1 MVKTYTSI
9 DELIREF
16 RTLHILFFLSAGL
29 SLCVLFALI
38 YLGAYF
44 TDGNLKEAILF
55 TGGILSLTY
64 SFYCVY
70 RHVKL
75 WKSSRE
81 AIGSMR
87 TSEEPRNIDTKALVH

>member
-38 YLGAYF
+38 YLAAYF
-44 TDGNLKEAILF
+44 TDGLLKQAILF
-55 TGGILSLTY
+55 TGGTFFLTY

-75 WKSSRE
+75 WKNSRV

-87 TSEEPRNIDTKALVH
+87 ISEEPGNIDIKALVH